1 MRAARHA
8 FAAALVAGALAGCS
22 SYNPLVALGI
32 SSEPAHK
39 PTELAPI
46 TETLKPRAVWST
58 GVGKSTPFRYK
69 PDAEGGKIY
78 AAASDGTITVLEDE
92 SGRVASRIE
101 TKKPVS
107 GGVEV
112 GASKVVVGTT
122 KGEVLA
128 FDPTTGK
135 QLWTASVA
143 GEVIAAPAI
152 SRKVVVVRTSDG
164 RIFGLSV
171 DDGKRLWVFQRP
183 APSLL
188 LRSETGV
195 LAVGGDVLA
204 GYANGKLIALDL
216 EDGKL
221 TWEVTVSLPR
231 GATELER
238 IADISGLPVIDGSN
252 VCAGAF
258 QGKVACFE
266 IQTRNMLWARD
277 VSTAQALANDS
288 KYLYVTDDTSA
299 VQALDKTTGAS
310 VWKQDKLLWRKLTGP
325 VVVQGSIVVGDG
337 FGYLHILSPSDGA
350 IIGRLATDGSA
361 INAILPANGG
371 VVVQTAKGTVSLVRF

>member
-1 MRAARHA
+1 MRTARLA
-8 FAAALVAGALAGCS
+8 LAAAIAAGALAGCTS
-22 SYNPLVALGI
+22 WNPLVNFGI
-32 SSEPAHK
+32 ISEPAHK

-58 GVGKSTPFRYK
+58 NVGKSTPFNFK
-69 PDAEGGKIY
+69 PDAEGGRIY
-78 AAASDGTITVLEDE
+78 AAAADGTITALEDE

-101 TKKPVS
+101 TKKPIS

-112 GASKVVVGTT
+112 GASKIVVGTT
-122 KGEVLA
+122 KGEVIA
-128 FDPTTGK
+128 FDPTSGK
-135 QLWTASVA
+135 QLWSSQLA
-143 GEVIAAPAI
+143 GEVIATPAI
-152 SRKVVVVRTSDG
+152 SRKVAVVRTSDG